1 MSYRPDK
8 QSIATPVTTIL
19 DGIAVLD
26 EAVTARIESGA
37 FTSEHI
43 TEICDLSKRLMSLRH
58 ELQQVKQGN
67 W

>member
-1 MSYRPDK
+1 MSYRSEI
-8 QSIATPVTTIL
+8 QSLATPVTKII
-19 DGIAVLD
+19 DGIVQLD

-43 TEICDLSKRLMSLRH
+43 TEICDLSRRLMSLRH

>member
-1 MSYRPDK
+1 MSYRENT
-8 QSIATPVTTIL
+8 QSLATPVTQII
-19 DGIAVLD
+19 DGIVGLD
-26 EAVTARIESGA
+26 AAVTARIESGA

-43 TEICDLSKRLMSLRH
+43 TEICDLSRRLMSLRH